1 MIKEINIKEDF
12 PAVDVAI
19 GRIEEEIE
27 VNKKFGDQI
36 IKIVHGYGSHG
47 IGGKIKNELNLLL
60 PKWKKQGLVFDYI
73 KGESFTPLTI
83 SSKKYSQNLKE
94 KLMQDA
100 YFNSI
105 NKGITILILR
115 EIN

>member
-27 VNKKFGDQI
+27 VHKKFGEQV

-60 PKWKKQGLVFDYI
+60 PKWKKQGFIFDYI
-73 KGESFTPLTI
+73 KGESFTFLNI
-83 SSKKYSQNLKE
+83 SNKNYAQSLKE
-94 KLMQDA
+94 KLLEDV
-100 YFNSI
+100 YFNTI
-105 NKGITILILR
+105 NKGVTILILR
-115 EIN
+115 ERD